1 MIKNK
6 SIIFLLFFFL
16 TIGTFAQKKAN
27 MEGIEI
33 GIQAPPINLPTVL
46 GENFDLDQVKGKIVF
61 VNFWASWCAPCRKK
75 SPDLVEI
82 YRDYKDKE
90 FENGEQGFEMV
101 FVSLDKNEE
110 LWKRN
115 IEKDGIGELINVGD
129 MKGWRCAAAQTYSI
143 KRIPSSVMLDGEG
156 RIIALNPNTKEL
168 KKKLKNLKKKNFFG
182 F

>member
-1 MIKNK
+1 
-6 SIIFLLFFFL
+6 
-16 TIGTFAQKKAN
+16 
-27 MEGIEI
+27 MEGIEV
-33 GIQAPPINLPTVL
+33 GMQAPQINLPTAE
-46 GENFDLDQVKGKIVF
+46 GENFDLNQLKGKLVF

-75 SPDLVEI
+75 SPYLVDI
-82 YRDYKDKE
+82 YKVYKDKE
-90 FENGEQGFEMV
+90 FDDGERGFEMV
-101 FVSLDKNEE
+101 YVSLDKNEE

-143 KRIPSSVMLDGEG
+143 KRIPSSVLLDGES
-156 RIIALNPNTKEL
+156 RIIAMNLSTKEL